1 LEIEDSQ
8 AGVQPTVPA
17 RVDAPALA
25 TPAAVPHGAPAST
38 ARALAGGRAA
48 DRERSVRELAKAFI
62 AIGSESSLDDVLQQ
76 TVDTAVRLVAARWWA
91 QGVLDRTGSRLERF
105 FTSGID
111 DDVVARI
118 GDLPGDHG
126 VLRVMLRDGRPL
138 RLADVTMSSHFKGF
152 PPGHPQMRSFLGV
165 PIFVRDV
172 VYGDLYLA
180 GKEGGEFTRA
190 DEEIVTLLAA
200 QTAITIERVQIHR
213 AVVHWV
219 HQLEALDELTIGILE
234 ERNASRLLDLVA
246 RRLRELVHARRVVV
260 SLPDPSG
267 GLRVVA
273 ADGEGVADLVG
284 DVLAA
289 DSKPARVLARG
300 KSERIDSLLE
310 DPEVDQ
316 VSARRAG
323 GLTALV
329 VPLVFHQQAIGV
341 ISALN
346 KDGPDPRFTDDDLRL
361 AEAFSTRAALAV
373 QLSERVARETVH
385 AILNAQEAERSR
397 IARELHDETGSALSA
412 VLLGLTAIDQAPTRL
427 EARLASAALRETART
442 TLENVARMAFE
453 LRPPVLDQLGLAPAL
468 KDLSRGLAEQGGPA
482 VELNLDLATAERLPP
497 KVETALF
504 RIIQEALTNVV
515 KHADANTVQITLAR
529 QTRSVVLTVDDDG
542 RGFSLAQARADH
554 FGLVGMRERT
564 ASVNGALDIES
575 KPGAGTRLT
584 VKMPLS

>member
-1 LEIEDSQ
+1 LEAEGSRPRVQ
-8 AGVQPTVPA
+8 RTVRAGA
-17 RVDAPALA
+17 DAPAVA
-25 TPAAVPHGAPAST
+25 TPDAVPDGALAST
-38 ARALAGGRAA
+38 ALALPGARAA
-48 DRERSVRELAKAFI
+48 DRDQSARELAEAFI

-76 TVDTAVRLVAARWWA
+76 TVDTAARLVAARWGA
-91 QGVLDRTGSRLERF
+91 LGVLDRTGSRLERF
-105 FTSGID
+105 ITSGVD
-111 DDVVARI
+111 DDVRARI
-118 GDLPGDHG
+118 GDVPGDHG

-138 RLADVTMSSHFKGF
+138 RLADVTKNPHFKGF
-152 PPGHPQMRSFLGV
+152 PFGHPQMRSFLGV
-165 PIFVRDV
+165 PIVVRDV

-180 GKEGGEFTRA
+180 GKQGGEFTQA

-219 HQLEALDELTIGILE
+219 HQLEALNELTIGILE
-234 ERNASRLLDLVA
+234 ERDVSRLLDLVA
-246 RRLRELVHARRVVV
+246 RRLRELVHARRVLV
-260 SLPDPSG
+260 SLPDLSG

-273 ADGEGVADLVG
+273 ADGEGAADLVG
-284 DVLAA
+284 DVLPA
-289 DSKPARVLARG
+289 DSKRARVMARG
-300 KSERIDSLLE
+300 KSERVDSFLE
-310 DPEVDQ
+310 DPEADQ
-316 VSARRAG
+316 VGARRAG

-329 VPLVFHQQAIGV
+329 VPLVFHQKAIGV
-341 ISALN
+341 MSAYN

-373 QLSERVARETVH
+373 QLSERVARETVD

-427 EARLASAALRETART
+427 EARQASAALRETART

-453 LRPPVLDQLGLAPAL
+453 LRPPALDQLGLVPAL
-468 KDLSRGLAEQGGPA
+468 KDLIRGLAERGGPA
-482 VELNLDLATAERLPP
+482 VELNVDLTTAERLPP

-515 KHADANTVQITLAR
+515 KHADAKTVRITLAR
-529 QTRSVVLTVDDDG
+529 QKRSVVLTVDDDG
-542 RGFSLAQARADH
+542 HGFSRAQARADH

-564 ASVNGALDIES
+564 ASVNGTLEIES
-575 KPGAGTRLT
+575 EPGAGTRLT
-584 VKMPLS
+584 VELPLS